1 MLYEF
6 LLPLTQ
12 YESAFNIF
20 RYISFRAAGAAI
32 TSLLVCFVV
41 GPWILARLRA
51 IDLDGLTPREALN
64 LLAELRREIDRG

>member
-41 GPWILARLRA
+41 GQIGRA
-51 IDLDGLTPREALN
+51 HV
-64 LLAELRREIDRG
+64 

>member
-12 YESAFNIF
+12 YESGFNIF

-32 TSLLVCFVV
+32 TSLLISF
-41 GPWILARLRA
+41 GPARPPPA
-51 IDLDGLTPREALN
+51 APADDP
-64 LLAELRREIDRG
+64 DRQWFF